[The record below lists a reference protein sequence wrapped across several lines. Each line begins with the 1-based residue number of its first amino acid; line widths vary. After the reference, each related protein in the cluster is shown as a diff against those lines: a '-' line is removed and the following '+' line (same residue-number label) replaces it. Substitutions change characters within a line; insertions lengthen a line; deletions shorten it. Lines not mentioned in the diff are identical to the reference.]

1 VVEQTLSEEFQDGRP
16 TQGGRRTVPGTEPT
30 GGRSATTTAGHV
42 AAAQGAASPAERLLS
57 PAEVAEQFGVDV
69 RTVARWEHDGRLTAI
84 RTLGGHRRYVR
95 SEVVALLALRAQKDL
110 R

>member
-1 VVEQTLSEEFQDGRP
+1 MEQTLPEEFQDGRP
-16 TQGGRRTVPGTEPT
+16 TQGARRTTRGAEAA
-30 GGRSATTTAGHV
+30 GGRSTAKPAGH
-42 AAAQGAASPAERLLS
+42 AATGSGAASPVERLLS

>member
-1 VVEQTLSEEFQDGRP
+1 MVEQTLPEEFQDGRP
-16 TQGGRRTVPGTEPT
+16 TQDVQRTARSTRGGTAQAR
-30 GGRSATTTAGHV
+30 AKQAGHL
-42 AAAQGAASPAERLLS
+42 AAGPAATSPAERLLS